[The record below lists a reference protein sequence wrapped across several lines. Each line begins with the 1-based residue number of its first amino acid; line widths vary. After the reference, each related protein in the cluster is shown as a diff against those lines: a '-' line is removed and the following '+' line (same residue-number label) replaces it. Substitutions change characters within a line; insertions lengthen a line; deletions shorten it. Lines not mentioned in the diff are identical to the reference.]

1 MMQSLE
7 LISNQIKQV
16 KEIIKRVEYYQKFD
30 LQALNYKPNTDCWN
44 TLECIEH
51 LNRYSAFYLPK
62 IQNKINNSKL
72 PQELSFKFSW
82 LGSYFCKMMLPQH
95 KIKKMKTF
103 KDKNPINE
111 ILDLNVIDIFLNHQ
125 NHTLQLLEHSRK
137 ISLRKIK
144 IPTTIASFIKL
155 NLGDTFQ
162 FIINHNL
169 RHLAQIDNIMLAYKN
184 E

>member
-1 MMQSLE
+1 MMQSLD
-7 LISNQIKQV
+7 LISSQIKQV
-16 KEIIKRVEYYQKFD
+16 KEIIKRAEYYQKLD

-51 LNRYSAFYLPK
+51 LNRYSNFYLPK
-62 IQNKINNSKL
+62 IQDKINNSKQ
-72 PQELSFKFSW
+72 PQELLFKFSW
-82 LGSYFCKMMLPQH
+82 LGSYFCKIMLPQD

-111 ILDLNVIDIFLNHQ
+111 ILDLNVIGIFLNHQ
-125 NHTLQLLEHSRK
+125 NHTLQLLENSRK

-169 RHLAQIDNIMLAYKN
+169 RHLAQIDNILLAYKN
-184 E
+184 V